1 MNKEIASRII
11 EVRKLNNLTQTEFG
25 ERLNATRAKIAAYE
39 LYKVNYDSSFLDYIC
54 KVFGVS
60 SEWLLTGNGEMLSDS
75 DNFLLSSL
83 SQQYGLDGLDR
94 KIIEAYINLPDMQR
108 GVIKGF
114 VRNLVDSVLA
124 DENYEEYREDYIK
137 TKAAPMAARRG
148 NIDGLQEA
156 ADLYDK
162 AKEGDT
168 EA

>member
-1 MNKEIASRII
+1 MEMNERIKMI
-11 EVRKLNNLTQTEFG
+11 RNKIGLTQTDFG
-25 ERLNATRAKIAAYE
+25 IRIGLKQNTVGQIENGQRGITDRTIILLCQTYN
-39 LYKVNYDSSFLDYIC
+39 
-54 KVFGVS
+54 VS
-60 SEWLLTGNGEMLSDS
+60 EDWLRDGTGEMFVED

-108 GVIKGF
+108 GVIKSF
-114 VRNLVDSVLA
+114 VRNLVDNVLA
-124 DENYEEYREDYIK
+124 EENYEEYREDYIK